1 MNKSANDF
9 KDISVDEVLK
19 NINEDTGNPF
29 IEVFDDVKF
38 NGHKY
43 IAVKDNMSQIGAPT
57 TNGSKM
63 LANYQSPFDATII
76 KLLKEKG
83 YTIVGK
89 ANLDEYAMG
98 STNLT
103 SFAGPVDN
111 AFNSDYISGGSSGGS
126 AYAVAKGLVPFALGT
141 DTGGSIRQPA
151 AFNGIYGMKPTYGLI
166 SRYGVLP
173 FASSFD
179 VTGPMTNT
187 VIDNAT
193 LLNDLAVN
201 DEYDQTNFVPVDYDA
216 TSLIGKSLKGMKIG
230 VLKEWEDAEYHQDI
244 KDAIKNNI
252 QKLEQ
257 LGAEIK
263 EFSIPITSFSF
274 ELYMILAYAEGSS
287 NLNRYDGIRFG
298 NPNDG
303 TVGKNASYKKVRDAF
318 GTEVKKRL
326 IIGSYMISSA
336 HSDELFEHAQKVR
349 QKMCNEFTKVYS
361 QVDAIVGPTTPN
373 LAFDKNYKQG
383 SYEVYLSDKFLIPA
397 NLVGFPALNIPA
409 GFSQEENLPIGMS
422 VMSDLY
428 REDIIYQIA
437 SALEN
442 KGGPNV

>member
-9 KDISVDEVLK
+9 KNVSLEEVLNNIK
-19 NINEDTGNPF
+19 NDNGNPF
-29 IEVFDDVKF
+29 ISVCEDVEF

-43 IAVKDNMSQIGAPT
+43 IAVKDNMSQVGAAT

-63 LANYQSPFDATII
+63 LANYYSPFDATIV

-83 YTIVGK
+83 YTIIGK
-89 ANLDEYAMG
+89 SNLDEYAMG

-103 SFAGPVDN
+103 SFTGPVDN

-126 AYAVAKGLVPFALGT
+126 AYAVAKGLVPFALGS

-201 DEYDQTNFVPVDYDA
+201 DDYDQTNFVPADYDA
-216 TSLIGKSLKGMKIG
+216 TKLIGKSVKGMKIG
-230 VLKEWEDAEYHQDI
+230 VLKEWQEADYHQDI
-244 KDAIKNNI
+244 KDAIQANLD
-252 QKLEQ
+252 KLVE
-257 LGAEIK
+257 LGAEIH
-263 EFSIPITSFSF
+263 EFSIPITSYSF

-298 NPNDG
+298 NVNEG
-303 TVGKNASYKKVRDAF
+303 TEGKNASYKKVRDAF

-326 IIGSYMISSA
+326 IIGTYMISSA
-336 HSDELFEHAQKVR
+336 HCDELFEHAQKVR
-349 QKMCNEFTKVYS
+349 QKMCDEFAKVYS
-361 QVDAIVGPTTPN
+361 EVDVIVGPTTPN

-397 NLVGFPALNIPA
+397 NLVGFPALSIPA
-409 GFSQEENLPIGMS
+409 GFSKEEKLPIGIS
-422 VMSDLY
+422 LMSDKY
-428 REDIIYQIA
+428 REDVIYQVA
-437 SALEN
+437 SALEE
-442 KGGPNV
+442 GGNNV

>member
-1 MNKSANDF
+1 MNKSAKDF
-9 KDISVDEVLK
+9 KNIPLEDVLSNIK
-19 NINEDTGNPF
+19 NDQGNPF
-29 IEVFDDVKF
+29 ITVFDDVEF

-63 LANYQSPFDATII
+63 LANYNSPFDASII

-103 SFAGPVDN
+103 SFSGPVDN
-111 AFNSDYISGGSSGGS
+111 AYNSNYISGGSSGGS

-166 SRYGVLP
+166 SRFGVLP

-201 DEYDQTNFVPVDYDA
+201 DDCDQTNFVPDGYDA
-216 TSLIGKSLKGMKIG
+216 TKLIGKSVKGLKIG
-230 VLKEWEDAEYHQDI
+230 VLKEWQEADYHQDI
-244 KDAIKNNI
+244 KDVI
-252 QKLEQ
+252 QSNLDKLVE

-274 ELYMILAYAEGSS
+274 ELYLILAYAEGSS

-298 NPNDG
+298 NVNEGDDD
-303 TVGKNASYKKVRDAF
+303 KNSNYKKVRDAF

-326 IIGSYMISSA
+326 IIGTYMISNS
-336 HSDELFEHAQKVR
+336 HCDELFEHAQKVR
-349 QKMCNEFTKVYS
+349 QKMCDEFAKVYNE
-361 QVDAIVGPTTPN
+361 VDAIVGPTTPN
-373 LAFDKNYKQG
+373 LAFDKAYKQG

-397 NLVGFPALNIPA
+397 NLVGLPALNIPA
-409 GFSQEENLPIGMS
+409 GFSKDEKLPIGVSIMA
-422 VMSDLY
+422 DKY
-428 REDIIYQIA
+428 REDVIYQIA
-437 SALEN
+437 SALE
-442 KGGPNV
+442 KGGNNV